1 MQERIQKIENI
12 LGELDQIIRYLCMSE
27 SKQAFTKLATIM
39 PDLNGLIGQLLS
51 EIPYYRELGVD
62 LPEDIILAQLQNLI
76 DGMQHKDIVML
87 MDALN
92 YEIGDT
98 LQVYKEILEQL

>member
-1 MQERIQKIENI
+1 MKDRIKKIDKVLKEI
-12 LGELDQIIRYLCMSE
+12 ELVIKLLCISE
-27 SKQAFTKLATIM
+27 SKEAFDRLAKVM
-39 PDLNGLIGQLLS
+39 PDMNEMIGKLLS

-62 LPEDIILAQLQNLI
+62 LPEDIILAQLQNLME
-76 DGMQHKDIVML
+76 GMKHKDMVL
-87 MDALN
+87 LADSLN